1 MKRARAS
8 LSIAGL
14 SCAAEGV
21 LSAER
26 TVRRLPGVL
35 WVYAN
40 PATEMAYVEYAPEVV
55 TLNEVVRAFGS
66 AGFDAVTPLSWGTA
80 SKEEKAPSA

>member
-1 MKRARAS
+1 
-8 LSIAGL
+8 
-14 SCAAEGV
+14 
-21 LSAER
+21 
-26 TVRRLPGVL
+26 
-35 WVYAN
+35 
-40 PATEMAYVEYAPEVV
+40 MAYVEYAPEVV